1 MASALMAFVQGLAVE
16 TQEGQQTT
24 AVKGTDAPEADEAE
38 EDLFGD
44 SGDEKQ
50 QDGKQLTQKPPTL
63 LEVAQRD
70 SKSVAPSLAQVARGL
85 REEQQQQDG
94 PVKPTLAALAAE
106 MNQEERVV
114 SKVQSDKIQRALDS
128 ASAEVK
134 AERIVQRND
143 HVAAGLQAAVVEQ
156 QLYEDDAFEEDA
168 ASVLAAA
175 EALATDITKS
185 KNKPIDRRALSQR
198 RLKQST
204 KGKGASQSQSMS
216 KLELQRAMQ
225 DKLSAFQFQQ
235 LSVTQRR
242 LFLATLAHTDNSDK
256 AKQRKKVANREAL
269 NELAKDKA
277 TLARQ
282 KQKQQGQEFARL
294 EDNRHCRFTPRLHN
308 SSSKKKLAS
317 NDSDDEEGPGGARG
331 AAMRRNEDFVRRM
344 EAAERARRE
353 QLRRTREETEY
364 LARVDKKECPSCGNP
379 QSYSELTQK
388 RKKCPNCGVTYKS
401 RIAWSDVA
409 DEFLTRMEEFQR
421 DCEGRKREQQE
432 EKEHREVLACGP
444 EVNEDGESTK
454 KTWEEVRDEFLGR
467 VELDLQHREMS
478 RAAIWD
484 KIQRECSFSPSITPR
499 AHDCSLIF
507 GIRKR
512 NEEKMAAGR
521 SGGRQSSSSRHAP
534 PPPPLPFESSQ
545 NEPVRVYPPE
555 SARGGSSSP
564 LQAVQ
569 AVRKNVVVVG
579 ILSASHASPSS
590 AYAFANRLIG
600 RCVFHDDEM
609 QVATAVK
616 ETPLSASI
624 HLYYDDF
631 GKCLYL
637 LGVARPETACF
648 SQAPATG
655 RALSNSGK
663 GRPSSRRQAAAVGEL
678 DDQTP
683 VQLPPTAAERMRA
696 EIAAFEHEKLKM
708 EVLLYSSCNVLFVLQ
723 EHARITTTVLKDV
736 RALAA
741 EKSQLLS
748 FGATAPS
755 SSGKHSKREG
765 GHSKGSSSSSSGN
778 AFTPGHC
785 VPLALYV
792 VPAPDEI
799 AHAAIRPQRASSSAA
814 GATSS
819 TSKASSR
826 SATVAYCKALEARL
840 TTLFRSLRG
849 STVGS
854 VRMRDVLS
862 TANLGKERRVFNMDP
877 AHSVVV
883 VSRRTATADG
893 RLEARLEELLDAL
906 DSDLPGDDLLEDET
920 LLRPLEDDDMGFQ
933 RMHQY
938 LHKFL
943 DLLFSSASG
952 SGGSS
957 KDVGGRTELLTPPQW
972 LKAFHALVKSY
983 HRMEIKRKQE
993 AAAFLAA
1000 SASGGA
1006 SEHIAHAY
1014 QFDPMEL
1021 SR

>member
-16 TQEGQQTT
+16 TQEGQQNS

-38 EDLFGD
+38 EDLFGESD
-44 SGDEKQ
+44 DERQ

-70 SKSVAPSLAQVARGL
+70 SESAAPSLAQVARDL

-94 PVKPTLAALAAE
+94 SVKPTLAALAEE
-106 MNQEERVV
+106 MNQEERAV
-114 SKVQSDKIQRALDS
+114 SKVHSDKIQRALDS

-156 QLYEDDAFEEDA
+156 QQMYEDDAFEEDA

-175 EALATDITKS
+175 EALATDIAKTKD
-185 KNKPIDRRALSQR
+185 KPVDRRAPNQG
-198 RLKQST
+198 RLKRST
-204 KGKGASQSQSMS
+204 KGEGASQSQSMS

-242 LFLATLAHTDNSDK
+242 LFLATLAHTDNNDK

-282 KQKQQGQEFARL
+282 KQKQQGREFARL

-308 SSSKKKLAS
+308 SGSKKKLAS

-401 RIAWSDVA
+401 RIAWNDVA

-432 EKEHREVLACGP
+432 EKEHREILACGS
-444 EVNEDGESTK
+444 EATEDGESSAK

-484 KIQRECSFSPSITPR
+484 KIQRECSFSPSITSR
-499 AHDCSLIF
+499 A
-507 GIRKR
+507 
-512 NEEKMAAGR
+512 
-521 SGGRQSSSSRHAP
+521 RQ
-534 PPPPLPFESSQ
+534 SSQ

-555 SARGGSSSP
+555 SARGGPSSP

-579 ILSASHASPSS
+579 ILSASHASPSR

-600 RCVFHDDEM
+600 HCVFHDDEM
-609 QVATAVK
+609 QVATTVK
-616 ETPLSASI
+616 ETPLPASI

-637 LGVARPETACF
+637 LGVVRPETACF

-655 RALSNSGK
+655 RAPSSSGK
-663 GRPSSRRQAAAVGEL
+663 SRPSSRRQASPVGEL

-683 VQLPPTAAERMRA
+683 VQLPPTAAERMHA

-708 EVLLYSSCNVLFVLQ
+708 QVLLYSSCNVLFVLQ
-723 EHARITTTVLKDV
+723 EHARITTTVLKNV

-748 FGATAPS
+748 FGATASS

-765 GHSKGSSSSSSGN
+765 GHSKGASSSSSGN
-778 AFTPGHC
+778 SFTPGHC
-785 VPLALYV
+785 VPLAVYV

-799 AHAAIRPQRASSSAA
+799 VHAAIRPQRASSSAT
-814 GATSS
+814 GAASS

-840 TTLFRSLRG
+840 STLFRSLRG

-862 TANLGKERRVFNMDP
+862 AANLGKERRVFNMDP

-893 RLEARLEELLDAL
+893 RPEARLEELLDAL
-906 DSDLPGDDLLEDET
+906 DSDLTGDDLLEDET

-943 DLLFSSASG
+943 DLLFLSASG
-952 SGGSS
+952 SGGSN
-957 KDVGGRTELLTPPQW
+957 KDVGGRTELLTPPRW

-983 HRMEIKRKQE
+983 HRMEMKRRQE
-993 AAAFLAA
+993 AAAFQSAA
-1000 SASGGA
+1000 AGGGA
-1006 SEHIAHAY
+1006 SEHHAHVY
-1014 QFDPMEL
+1014 Q
-1021 SR
+1021 